1 MDTLFLGGGMPVET
15 LSTQA
20 LFTEYLYISS
30 QLQAIISFRP
40 GSSMAVEPD
49 DAREVENENIEK
61 CFVVLDAI
69 TAEIRRRVQDEKL
82 GLRGADSH
90 E

>member
-40 GSSMAVEPD
+40 GSSILAKFALFIAIVHTLLKYQHCLLE
-49 DAREVENENIEK
+49 DA
-61 CFVVLDAI
+61 
-69 TAEIRRRVQDEKL
+69 
-82 GLRGADSH
+82 H
-90 E
+90 